1 VEEKQ
6 WRVVNEMVCST
17 SSRERGIYR
26 WPRVRLGREEVDHGA
41 ASPASDRARRGGG
54 SVLRLLAMLLA
65 ATAGSGGG

>member
-1 VEEKQ
+1 
-6 WRVVNEMVCST
+6 VVVCSA

-26 WPRVRLGREEVDHGA
+26 WPRVRLGREEVDQGT
-41 ASPASDRARRGGG
+41 ASTASGRARRGGG